1 VGLGQPAIQ
10 PRDGTDFLFR
20 IYTICCLQ
28 SPEYTDAPETEQK
41 CDIHNEAAS
50 VSPGPA
56 VGAGASAALAAAACA
71 VAVAGAVD
79 VAKISLP
86 SN

>member
-1 VGLGQPAIQ
+1 MMEPISC
-10 PRDGTDFLFR
+10 F
-20 IYTICCLQ
+20 IYILCVV
-28 SPEYTDAPETEQK
+28 SRVTDAPETEQK